1 MSAIQSGF
9 GRIDEDG
16 NVFVN
21 DNGTERLIGSQPTMS
36 HEEAIK
42 FYTKRFEDF
51 AATVRLLEQRQKA
64 KADSRSIHKSAVKT
78 LTELEVAAAIGDLP
92 SLRSRL
98 QIIIN
103 DLSAEIA
110 QLDAERSASIENAL
124 AERESIAAQAEK
136 IVATDPKKINFK
148 QTSVKMNELF
158 EAWQS
163 LQKSGVKVPKSKAD
177 AIWHRFSK
185 ARNAFETIK
194 RNYFSAQ
201 DQLAKASKTAK
212 SELVTKAEALVE
224 KGAEGSADYKLLL
237 ESWKKLPSVKSKAD
251 DALWARFKA
260 AGDQIYAK
268 RAEKQAAENI
278 EFSANLEVK
287 LALLLEAEA
296 INVTENLDK
305 AKQAMKSIQ
314 SRWEKA
320 GKVPRASIRTTEDRL
335 KAVEKKI
342 RDAEAEI
349 WRKSDPATI
358 QRTNSMR
365 SQLEDAIS
373 KLEGELA
380 EAEKSGDVNKIAKAK
395 ETLET
400 KKAWLAV
407 VIAD

>member
-1 MSAIQSGF
+1 MSTTQSGF
-9 GRIDEDG
+9 GRIDEEG

-42 FYTKRFEDF
+42 FYTKRFDDF
-51 AATVRLLEQRQKA
+51 AATVRLLEQRLKA
-64 KADSRSIHKSAVKT
+64 KADSRLIYKSAVKT
-78 LTELEVAAAIGDLP
+78 LTELEVAAAIGDIQ
-92 SLRSRL
+92 SLRDRV
-98 QIIIN
+98 QNIISGLA
-103 DLSAEIA
+103 DEIA
-110 QLDAERSASIENAL
+110 KIEAERK
-124 AERESIAAQAEK
+124 ESIDAGLADREKIAAEAEK

-148 QTSVKMNELF
+148 QTSIRMGELF

-163 LQKSGVKVPKSKAD
+163 LQKSGVKVPKAKAD

-201 DQLAKASKTAK
+201 DQLAKASKAAK
-212 SELVTKAEALVE
+212 TELVTKAESLVE
-224 KGAEGSADYKLLL
+224 KGAEAAGDYKTLL
-237 ESWKKLPSVKSKAD
+237 ESWKKLPGVKSKAD

-260 AGDQIYAK
+260 AGDAIYEK
-268 RAEKQAAENI
+268 RAEKIASENV
-278 EFSANLEVK
+278 EYAANLEVK
-287 LALLLEAEA
+287 KALLVEAEA
-296 INVTENLDK
+296 INVSDNLES

-320 GKVPRASIRTTEDRL
+320 GKVPRDSIRTIEDRL
-335 KAVEKKI
+335 KAVERKI
-342 RDAEAEI
+342 REAEAEV

-365 SQLEDAIS
+365 SQLEEAIT
-373 KLEGELA
+373 KLESELEA
-380 EAEKSGDVNKIAKAK
+380 AEKSGDKDKIQKAK
-395 ETLET
+395 EALET

-407 VIAD
+407 VVSD